1 MLQNQV
7 TTKLLSG
14 SQQEPNWENSSPNPM
29 QAVVGFLRRQYLII
43 LCTAVLAL
51 AGSVVF
57 LKMVP
62 PTYTAVVKVLMG
74 GSKAPVVQP
83 QTLADDRPIDLESQ
97 MEILKSKVIA
107 TSVISQLNLAEDPEF
122 KVKEGPL
129 DSFKKKVRGL
139 FGDSANGPG
148 DATDQLLEDFEKRLW
163 TARIGMS
170 NVIEV
175 GFNASSPE
183 RAAALANAV
192 VNAYF
197 EDQLKAKTDEHH
209 IATTWLHDR
218 LKELGDDALKAEKA
232 VNELKRKSN
241 IVSADGKLI
250 DDQQVTALNNRLV
263 AARTHTSEALARL
276 NRFDAI
282 LNSPNFDAASLGN
295 LDAVP
300 ATNISAAGASV
311 GSPEG
316 ASVTISQNNNQILN
330 SLRQQYLEYARREYE
345 YSAKYG
351 NEHMAV
357 VNLRATMK
365 SIRQTILDE
374 VRRLAEIAKTDF
386 DEAKQQQ
393 QDVEKQLAQ
402 AIAQSQNTKVAEVSV
417 RELETSA
424 KGYRALYDSF
434 LQRYMGSVQQG
445 TFPVTEARV
454 ISPAT
459 PPQQKAKPNPKL
471 ALAIGLFGGLTLGAA
486 FGFARELR
494 DRGFRTTSQIESK
507 LHLPCVSV
515 VPLLGRRE
523 IREVSRKALASGQ
536 STAGSDS
543 RMLSKRSGAHWAAS
557 AMPLSRFA
565 EAIRSI
571 RFALEMDP
579 NRAPSKV
586 VGVTSALPEEG
597 KSTIAAS
604 LAQMMAGSGKKVIIV
619 DCDLRNPSLSTNLS
633 PDAGAG
639 IIDVLSGAKSLE
651 ETVWT
656 DSATG
661 LTFLPGG
668 KKEAHSITSDILSKK
683 ETKKLF
689 DRLRETY
696 DYVVVDLPP
705 LAPVVDARVTTSL
718 VDSYVLVV
726 QWGRTT
732 PDVVEHALNSAPNV
746 YDALLGVVLNKTDMN
761 VMKRY
766 ASHYG
771 DYYND
776 DHYIRY
782 SA

>member
-7 TTKLLSG
+7 TTKLLNG
-14 SQQEPNWENSSPNPM
+14 PQQEPSWESSSPNPM
-29 QAVVGFLRRQYLII
+29 QAAAGFLRRQYLII
-43 LCTAVLAL
+43 LCMTVLAL

-74 GSKAPVVQP
+74 GSKAPAVQP
-83 QTLADDRPIDLESQ
+83 QTFADDRPIDLESQ

-107 TSVISQLNLAEDPEF
+107 TSVINQLNLADDPEF
-122 KVKEGPL
+122 SVKEGPL
-129 DSFKKKVRGL
+129 DSLKKKVRSL
-139 FGDSANGPG
+139 LADSANSPG

-209 IATTWLHDR
+209 VTTTWLHDR
-218 LKELGDDALKAEKA
+218 LKELGDDALQAEKA

-263 AARTHTSEALARL
+263 AARAHTSEALTRL
-276 NRFDAI
+276 NRFEAI

-300 ATNISAAGASV
+300 ATSIGAAGA

-316 ASVTISQNNNQILN
+316 GSVTISQNNNQILN

-374 VRRLAEIAKTDF
+374 VRRLAEIAKTDY

-393 QDVEKQLAQ
+393 QEVEKQLAQ

-459 PPQQKAKPNPKL
+459 PPQQKAKPNPKMV
-471 ALAIGLFGGLTLGAA
+471 LAIGLFGGLAFGAA

-494 DRGFRTTSQIESK
+494 DRSFRTTSQIESK

-523 IREVSRKALASGQ
+523 IREVSRKALASGHA
-536 STAGSDS
+536 SNGSES

-586 VGVTSALPEEG
+586 IGVTSALPEEG
-597 KSTIAAS
+597 KSTIAAA

-639 IIDVLSGAKSLE
+639 IVDVLSGAKSLE

-668 KKEAHSITSDILSKK
+668 KKEAHSIASDILSKK

-705 LAPVVDARVTTSL
+705 LAPVVDARVMTSL

-746 YDALLGVVLNKTDMN
+746 YDALLGVVLNKTDMTAI
-761 VMKRY
+761 KRY